1 VAQAIE
7 KAGQSAATAGKP
19 DERVRQISAIAQIM
33 QRPEL
38 GAIAGLIF
46 VIVFF
51 AITARPGM
59 FTLNGLLVI
68 FDYSATLGIAAIA
81 AALLM
86 IGGEFDLSIGS
97 MVAFTGLVFGMSV
110 TTMGLPLILAIP
122 FTFVVAMALGALN
135 GQLVIRTR
143 LPSFIVTLAFLFILS
158 GFTLVG
164 LKIVTG
170 GNTQLSGIRNA
181 VGDSVLV
188 SIFSGKAFP
197 GLFIWMADNGWV
209 AKFADGT
216 PSIKGVPVSIL
227 WFIGVTIVATW
238 IMLRTRTGNW
248 IFASGG
254 HPDSARNS
262 GVPVARVK
270 TALFMVTASAAALT
284 AIITVLNTG
293 SADAKRGDLLEFK
306 AIIAAVIG
314 GCLLTGG
321 YGSAIGAFIG
331 ALIFGLV
338 SIGLGFTTFDADY
351 FKVFL
356 GAMLL
361 IAVLLNNYIRRK
373 VTGER

>member
-1 VAQAIE
+1 
-7 KAGQSAATAGKP
+7 
-19 DERVRQISAIAQIM
+19 M

-97 MVAFTGLVFGMSV
+97 MVAFTGLIFGMSV

-197 GLFIWMADNGWV
+197 GLFIWMADNGWI

-262 GVPVARVK
+262 GVPVTRVK

>member
-1 VAQAIE
+1 M
-7 KAGQSAATAGKP
+7 GPSSSP
-19 DERVRQISAIAQIM
+19 SLRRWRS
-33 QRPEL
+33 L
-38 GAIAGLIF
+38 
-46 VIVFF
+46 
-51 AITARPGM
+51 ARSC
-59 FTLNGLLVI
+59 
-68 FDYSATLGIAAIA
+68 D
-81 AALLM
+81 
-86 IGGEFDLSIGS
+86 
-97 MVAFTGLVFGMSV
+97 
-110 TTMGLPLILAIP
+110 
-122 FTFVVAMALGALN
+122 LN

-197 GLFIWMADNGWV
+197 GLFIWMADNGWI
-209 AKFADGT
+209 AKFARPDSLDQGRAGIDPVVHRCDHRRHLDHAAHT
-216 PSIKGVPVSIL
+216 HGQLDLRFRWPSE
-227 WFIGVTIVATW
+227 
-238 IMLRTRTGNW
+238 
-248 IFASGG
+248 
-254 HPDSARNS
+254 SARNS
-262 GVPVARVK
+262 GVPVTRVK

-356 GAMLL
+356 GTMLL